1 MKFKT
6 LRTKREPKE
15 FVYIDTIEGTM
26 IMYTCDLPKT
36 QPLTATLEDMK
47 NYYKNNPSLPG
58 ELTMDDLEMV
68 EFEMFET
75 GTIGDDIR
83 NKLYSFLH
91 LVSLLELYFKENNWN
106 EKNELK
112 KCIKKEMTQS
122 KKNIKYLSKLL

>member
-91 LVSLLELYFKENNWN
+91 LVSLLELYFKENNCN
-106 EKNELK
+106 EKIVVLFLTTFVK
-112 KCIKKEMTQS
+112 ALFTI
-122 KKNIKYLSKLL
+122 

>member
-47 NYYKNNPSLPG
+47 KYYEKNPSLPG

-68 EFEMFET
+68 EFEMFEVD
-75 GTIGDDIR
+75 TIGADIR
-83 NKLYSFLH
+83 NKLSSPLN
-91 LVSLLELYFKENNWN
+91 LVLLLKLYFT
-106 EKNELK
+106 EKNKEK
-112 KCIKKEMTQS
+112 KLEIEKLIKKEMKQS
-122 KKNIKYLSKLL
+122 EVCIDYLSNIL